1 MFKCLS
7 LLILLA
13 SSPLLAAP
21 PPAQIL
27 FKMRQGALEQALTCY
42 KAYQREKGDH
52 DFALL
57 QQMALAIIQDSSR
70 KNNRDLQLLS
80 LWAAS
85 FSLNSKLLPVLAD
98 GLKKEDPRDILA
110 DLFFLMG
117 FPDDKAVNLIR
128 SELGSPWLPIQAVSA
143 EFLIQKKEKGVLEIV
158 ARWLDR
164 VDPRAYPLFVPLF
177 AASEER
183 FATCWMKK
191 FLHAKDPDTRL
202 MALLEI
208 GKQGR
213 DDLLDEVREAAKTG
227 NIQEK
232 EAAAF
237 VLGTLGDSSSLSL
250 LQELA
255 SSKDIST
262 KIAASYSLFRLG
274 QTNSEALIK
283 EAALQGNLFAIILL
297 GHMKTGE
304 DILINLLKSSDLNI
318 QANATIALLEAKK
331 SSSLQGLLPLLH
343 PHLKNLALVAVTSHG
358 QSLIAWQLKPRVTVK
373 EQMVHIMPRQKLI
386 EEASQLPEQDF
397 LDFAKEAILYEDK
410 ETVPAL
416 IWSVKGLDKQFLLDQ
431 LNRPGAPL
439 ARSWATLAL
448 YSLKEKGP
456 YAEHVYQWFIDMKKL
471 AIVSVAPPTLDSD
484 LKSFHMMTKQDSC
497 ELLLAALDCL
507 VALRDQAA
515 IDAILEAL
523 KGGNPL
529 NRPVL
534 ASLLLRLS
542 E

>member
-1 MFKCLS
+1 MRKAFILFLMTFTCL
-7 LLILLA
+7 LK
-13 SSPLLAAP
+13 AAP

-27 FKMRQGALEQALTCY
+27 FKMRQGALEQAVSSY
-42 KAYQREKGDH
+42 KAYKTEKGDH

-70 KNNRDLQLLS
+70 KSNHDLQLLS

-85 FSLNSKLLPVLAD
+85 FSLNTKLLPLLAA
-98 GLKKEDPRDILA
+98 GLQKEDPRDVLA
-110 DLFFLMG
+110 TVFFLMG
-117 FPDDKAVNLIR
+117 FPDDQAVSLVR
-128 SELGSPWLPIQAVSA
+128 KELNSPWLPIQAVSA

-164 VDPRAYPLFVPLF
+164 LDPRAYPLFVPLF

-191 FLHAKDPDTRL
+191 FLHSPHADTRL
-202 MALLEI
+202 VALLEI

-213 DDLLDEVREAAKTG
+213 DDLLDEVRQAAKTG
-227 NIQEK
+227 NVQEK
-232 EAAAF
+232 EAAALA
-237 VLGTLGDSSSLSL
+237 LGALGDSVSIPL
-250 LQELA
+250 LKDLA
-255 SSKDIST
+255 AGRDVAT
-262 KIAASYSLFRLG
+262 KLAASYSLFKLG
-274 QTNSEALIK
+274 QK
-283 EAALQGNLFAIILL
+283 EFELMIRAAAEQGNLFAIILL

-304 DILINLLKSSDLNI
+304 DLLERLSKSSDLNI
-318 QANATIALLEAKK
+318 QANATIALLEEKK
-331 SSSLQGLLPLLH
+331 TAALPALLALLH
-343 PHLKNLALVAVTSHG
+343 PNLKNLALVAVASPG
-358 QSLIAWQLKPRVTVK
+358 QSLMAWQMKAQITLKD
-373 EQMVHIMPRQKLI
+373 QMVTILPRQKLI
-386 EEASQLPEQDF
+386 AEASVLPEKEF
-397 LDFAKEAILYEDK
+397 LEFAKQAILFEDK

-416 IWSVKGLDKQFLLDQ
+416 IWSVKNSDKQFLLDQ
-431 LNRPGAPL
+431 LERPGAPL

-456 YAEHVYQWFIDMKKL
+456 YAEHVYGWFIDMKKL
-471 AIVSVAPPTLDSD
+471 AIVSVTQPSLDSSLD
-484 LKSFHMMTKQDSC
+484 NFHQMTKRDSC

-507 VALRDQAA
+507 VNTRDHAA
-515 IDAILEAL
+515 IDAILDAL
-523 KGGNPL
+523 IGGNPL